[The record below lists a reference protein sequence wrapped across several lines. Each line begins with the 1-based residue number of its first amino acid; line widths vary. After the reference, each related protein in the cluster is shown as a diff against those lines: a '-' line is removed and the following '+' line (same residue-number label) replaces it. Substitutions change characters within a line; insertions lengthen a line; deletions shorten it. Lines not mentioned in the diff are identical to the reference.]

1 MGSPLDGCWIITR
14 HRSAIWELSL
24 GFELSFAAKTV
35 AAIAGF
41 FSLSTQELLL
51 RPLRRDRQIWRNRA
65 TKARSG
71 DDTQPVKL
79 RYASDAGGQDAADR
93 NAVLVPLFLAR
104 PAREYLTASGT
115 DGRKDQLEASASRA
129 DTRRRAHELAE
140 RPFDTRPPRR

>member
-104 PAREYLTASGT
+104 PDGPTLVCDPPFPCPVAALVALPPSPGLT
-115 DGRKDQLEASASRA
+115 RHVK
-129 DTRRRAHELAE
+129 
-140 RPFDTRPPRR
+140 F